1 MTFGLASSE
10 FRQKNNKLEKNCKL
24 EKNWTQKWLIYWSE
38 KVEKVEKK
46 VGLLSKLVGNVALCR
61 NLSSGTNDNN
71 ADLFNW

>member
-46 VGLLSKLVGNVALCR
+46 SWTSVKVGWKRRTLPEFVIR
-61 NLSSGTNDNN
+61 NERQQRR
-71 ADLFNW
+71 FI